1 MSGEA
6 RGPDD
11 KPVMWI
17 HQNRGQGMWMCR
29 DPEFLDFMERR
40 GWRIAPYYE
49 TKDGAVDASR

>member
-17 HQNRGQGMWMCR
+17 HQNRGQGMWMWR

-40 GWRIAPYYE
+40 GWRIALYYE
-49 TKDGAVDASR
+49 TKAARDG